1 MIAFNQRTLV
11 LGKTRSGKSE
21 LLNAQAT
28 QLRCQRVIYDSKA
41 EWIVRGTEPVADV
54 DAIDWR
60 QPIVHFVPGEDVK
73 GDAERFFR
81 TAFERPGALVV
92 VVHELA
98 DLCEYRAAATPAPVN
113 RYIRQGGAHGK
124 GLLAASQR
132 PVEMPVSAR
141 SEPEHVFLF
150 VPGLQR
156 DDMEAVAAMMH
167 LSLNELEAAMQ
178 RLQQELG
185 AYSFAYYQ
193 RDTNELTFCPPLP
206 ASVRR
211 KTVITRR
218 PGVT

>member
-1 MIAFNQRTLV
+1 VIAFNQRTLV

-21 LLNAQAT
+21 LLNAQFS
-28 QLRCQRVIYDSKA
+28 QLRCQKVVYDSKS
-41 EWIVRGTEPVADV
+41 EWTVRGVQAAEHADS
-54 DAIDWR
+54 IDWR
-60 QPIVHFVPGEDVK
+60 QPVIHFVPGEDVRD
-73 GDAERFFR
+73 DAEAFFR
-81 TAFERPGALVV
+81 MAFRRPNPLVV
-92 VVHELA
+92 CVHELA
-98 DLCEYRAAATPAPVN
+98 DLCEYRAQATPAPVH

-167 LSLNELEAAMQ
+167 LSVNELDAAVA
-178 RLQQELG
+178 RLMSELG
-185 AYSFAYYQ
+185 AYSFLYYQ
-193 RDTNELTFCPPLP
+193 RDSGELRFCPPLP
-206 ASVRR
+206 AHVRS
-211 KTVITRR
+211 KSTITRR